1 MPSRPPVAVVVA
13 SRNRPEMLRR
23 CLASVRADLREGDEL
38 VLVDSCSGPE
48 EAAAYALLAG
58 EHGALLL
65 RAERP
70 GVNRAR
76 NLGWRASTAP
86 VLLFTDDDVEVEPGW
101 ADAFAGALAARA
113 DVGFAT
119 GWLGAREYDEG
130 GHGVATLEGDAPRVL
145 TPRTRGSLGH
155 GASMAVRRAALEAI
169 GGWDDA
175 LGSGGRFRSAPEVD
189 VFDRLFAAGWLGWY
203 EPTARA
209 RHEQWRSDRQLVLLH
224 GRYALG
230 MGARIAK
237 LLRTD
242 RRRCLQ
248 VVREA
253 WWDWGVKDA
262 ALHLRHGRPKWVA
275 LALWRMG
282 AFALGF
288 LEAVTTPV
296 VDGHL
301 RPRSEHDAPRPHRPA

>member
-1 MPSRPPVAVVVA
+1 MVVA
-13 SRNRPEMLRR
+13 SRNRSAMLGR
-23 CLASVRADLREGDEL
+23 CLASVRADLAPGDEL
-38 VLVDSCSGPE
+38 VVVDSCSGPE
-48 EAAAYALLAG
+48 QSAEYARLAQ

-76 NLGWRASTAP
+76 NLGWTATTAP

-101 ADAFAGALAARA
+101 ADAFAACFGARPE
-113 DVGFAT
+113 VGFAT
-119 GWLGAREYDEG
+119 GWLGAREDDEG
-130 GHGVATLEGDAPRVL
+130 GHGVATLEGNEPREL
-145 TPRTRGSLGH
+145 TARTRGSLGH
-155 GASMAVRRAALEAI
+155 GASMAVRRSALEGI

-189 VFDRLFAAGWLGWY
+189 VFDRLFAAGWRGWY
-203 EPTARA
+203 EPAARA
-209 RHEQWRSDRQLVLLH
+209 RHEQWRNDRQLVLLH

-242 RRRCLQ
+242 RRRCAH

-253 WWDWGVKDA
+253 WWDWGLKD
-262 ALHLRHGRPKWVA
+262 LVVHLRHGRPKWAA

-301 RPRSEHDAPRPHRPA
+301 RPRSEHEAPRPYGAA